1 MSNRR
6 LVAAGSALALLA
18 AMGAFA
24 AGPGRA
30 QAPRQE
36 PEAPRSV
43 PQDTG
48 AKDRA
53 LSVTA
58 PHADVR
64 VDSERGE
71 VKVRAPQSSVS
82 VDADAGQVKVRV
94 PYVNLDV
101 RW

>member
-6 LVAAGSALALLA
+6 LVAVGCAIALVA

-36 PEAPRSV
+36 QEAPRSM
-43 PQDTG
+43 PQDRG
-48 AKDRA
+48 V
-53 LSVTA
+53 SVTA
-58 PHADVR
+58 SQAEVR
-64 VDSERGE
+64 VDGQRGQ
-71 VKVRAPQSSVS
+71 VRVRAPHSSLS
-82 VDADAGQVKVRV
+82 VDADAGQVKVRA
-94 PYVNLDV
+94 PYVDLDV